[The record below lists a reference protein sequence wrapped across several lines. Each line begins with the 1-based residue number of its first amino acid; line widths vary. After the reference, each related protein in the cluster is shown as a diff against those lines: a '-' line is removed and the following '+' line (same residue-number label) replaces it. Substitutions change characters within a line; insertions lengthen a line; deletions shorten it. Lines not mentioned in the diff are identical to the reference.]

1 MPATQRGQAYRL
13 GPHRWGLRYYDANGQ
28 RRRKSPFPSKTAA
41 LDHYR
46 NVIEPELRGDPVP
59 MPEITLVE
67 LVDLFLER
75 HAASVRPR
83 TIKILHERLAY
94 ATRAF
99 GDVPLRDL
107 ERMSGEIAAWQA
119 KLPERSRYGIV
130 SALRQTLSAAVRW
143 EYMARNPATLAARN
157 PQLPP
162 RPVRAYTRAEV
173 DAIAAELTP
182 AYRPLPIFVAA
193 SGLRPEEWLPLE
205 RRDVDRQ
212 RRILNVHRTVSSGE
226 IVELGKT
233 TASRRQVPLSQ
244 RALAALDDLPP
255 RRCCSPARGAVC
267 STWPTSGAAY
277 GDRRSRRAA
286 FDGRPASTTCA
297 RRSRPT
303 RSPLA

>member
-130 SALRQTLSAAVRW
+130 SALRQTLSQPCGGSTWLAIRRRSLLATHSCRRAPS
-143 EYMARNPATLAARN
+143 AR
-157 PQLPP
+157 
-162 RPVRAYTRAEV
+162 TRA
-173 DAIAAELTP
+173 
-182 AYRPLPIFVAA
+182 
-193 SGLRPEEWLPLE
+193 
-205 RRDVDRQ
+205 
-212 RRILNVHRTVSSGE
+212 
-226 IVELGKT
+226 
-233 TASRRQVPLSQ
+233 
-244 RALAALDDLPP
+244 P
-255 RRCCSPARGAVC
+255 RS
-267 STWPTSGAAY
+267 
-277 GDRRSRRAA
+277 
-286 FDGRPASTTCA
+286 
-297 RRSRPT
+297 T
-303 RSPLA
+303 RSPPS